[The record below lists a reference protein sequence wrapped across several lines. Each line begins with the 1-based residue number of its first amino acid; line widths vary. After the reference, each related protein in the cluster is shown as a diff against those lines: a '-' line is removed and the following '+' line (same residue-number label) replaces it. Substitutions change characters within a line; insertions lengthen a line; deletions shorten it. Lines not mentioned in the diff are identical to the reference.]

1 MKEFAAIVGVGQT
14 QYQRHHSTMNTA
26 ELVRQ
31 AAMAALDD
39 AGLGM
44 DAIGLIIGG
53 IAPDALSGINH
64 LDMQSVARPDIPYF
78 RVNTGGATGSSALLA
93 ALSWIHAGRCK
104 AVLVVAVERM
114 GHAVTAQRI
123 FNSIFDPI
131 YEKDISMSTIS
142 MVALRATLLMQ
153 KHGYTLEHWAGLAAR
168 NSATSM
174 LNETIVKP
182 RFFTAEQVLESR
194 FLAWPIHS
202 LEACPTSEGACAV
215 VVAAESLVGKRNA
228 AWVLGAH
235 GRSDTYAM
243 GDRIHREEGSLVDLV
258 TLSRSAS
265 AAYRDA
271 GITKPLEEIDVVEIQ
286 APFASSEAMAYSA
299 LGFCTPEGG
308 RAFTEKAIEQRSGVI
323 INPSGGPQA
332 SNPVSATA
340 LIRIAECA
348 QQVRGL
354 AGKRQVERANTAIA
368 TGQGGAT
375 QFSTAVILS
384 NQKIL
389 RA

>member
-14 QYQRHHSTMNTA
+14 QYQRHHSNMNTA

-93 ALSWIHAGRCK
+93 ALSWIRAGRCK

-202 LEACPTSEGACAV
+202 LEAWESAMPPGCWERMGV
-215 VVAAESLVGKRNA
+215 VTPML
-228 AWVLGAH
+228 WVIVYT
-235 GRSDTYAM
+235 GRRAPSWTW
-243 GDRIHREEGSLVDLV
+243 
-258 TLSRSAS
+258 SR
-265 AAYRDA
+265 
-271 GITKPLEEIDVVEIQ
+271 
-286 APFASSEAMAYSA
+286 
-299 LGFCTPEGG
+299 
-308 RAFTEKAIEQRSGVI
+308 
-323 INPSGGPQA
+323 
-332 SNPVSATA
+332 
-340 LIRIAECA
+340 
-348 QQVRGL
+348 
-354 AGKRQVERANTAIA
+354 
-368 TGQGGAT
+368 
-375 QFSTAVILS
+375 
-384 NQKIL
+384 
-389 RA
+389 